1 MSSVHTTVVDALPDI
16 PGIPSS
22 ASHASQSIPKIHETY
37 STFYA
42 YIYESTNTSMHVSC
56 TYATL
61 EILTLITEFN
71 EAVTT
76 VVFKIMLLSHLQILH
91 SFICTISKR

>member
-1 MSSVHTTVVDALPDI
+1 MASLHATVLNALPDNL
-16 PGIPSS
+16 GIPSS
-22 ASHASQSIPKIHETY
+22 ALHASQSIPKICETY

-61 EILTLITEFN
+61 EILTLITGFN
-71 EAVTT
+71 EAVTPFI
-76 VVFKIMLLSHLQILH
+76 FKIMLL
-91 SFICTISKR
+91 F